1 MYKSVPIDNKPR
13 THITRVSRVPL
24 ASRSTNSTLGAS
36 LGRSSTGPA
45 SHKTRELSIAYEEEG
60 QVEYEESGYDL
71 AGYLPDRTTGTFR
84 DLTID
89 ELR

>member
-1 MYKSVPIDNKPR
+1 M
-13 THITRVSRVPL
+13 
-24 ASRSTNSTLGAS
+24 
-36 LGRSSTGPA
+36 
-45 SHKTRELSIAYEEEG
+45 ELSIAYEEEG
-60 QVEYEESGYDL
+60 EAEYEESGYDL